1 MSDDEADVSMSPL
14 IDCVFLLLIFFLV
27 ATMLRKLDCDIDVVL
42 PDSTSAEKRLPS
54 NDQVVLGVDADGGF
68 YCDGKLESLM
78 QIHAVL
84 RELARDVPTM
94 QIRIDVDRAA
104 PLHRVVEILDLCQFD
119 GLSNVVLRTY
129 DEHYN
134 RHR

>member
-27 ATMLRKLDCDIDVVL
+27 ATMLRKLNRDIAVTL

-54 NDQVVLGVDADGGF
+54 NDQVVLGVDAEGDFYRDGRPEG
-68 YCDGKLESLM
+68 LM
-78 QIHAVL
+78 QIHAAL
-84 RELARDVPTM
+84 RELAREMPTM
-94 QIRIDVDRAA
+94 QIRIDADRAA
-104 PLHRVVEILDLCQFD
+104 PLHRVMEILDLCQFD

-134 RHR
+134 RH